1 MMVSLLLS
9 LCRPNSEMSTPSI
22 NIRPEAGSINLTK
35 QSCQKSKHWAG
46 EDSPEEGKSERAL
59 ASACASNNAN
69 SFSSLSN
76 ITHVEGKAVPTV
88 AHLNCGGNLSQD
100 QVKSLPISSAVVLK
114 LDLALPTEEI
124 ETIAPII

>member
-1 MMVSLLLS
+1 MQTQLRDVN
-9 LCRPNSEMSTPSI
+9 PVNQYPT
-22 NIRPEAGSINLTK
+22 GSGLYQPVKEKLTTN
-35 QSCQKSKHWAG
+35 QNTGQ
-46 EDSPEEGKSERAL
+46 DSPEESKSEGAL

-76 ITHVEGKAVPTV
+76 ITQIEGKAVPTV

>member
-1 MMVSLLLS
+1 MTTNQTL
-9 LCRPNSEMSTPSI
+9 NSS
-22 NIRPEAGSINLTK
+22 
-35 QSCQKSKHWAG
+35 
-46 EDSPEEGKSERAL
+46 SPEESKSERAL
-59 ASACASNNAN
+59 ASSCASNNAN

-76 ITHVEGKAVPTV
+76 ITQIEGKAVPTV